1 MAITLDEVKTYLR
14 IDLDIED
21 AFLRQCMK
29 AADAYLAHA
38 VDDFESR
45 CKLADFEATA
55 DIVRFALISEMYTN
69 RDCRGDNRQ
78 SFPYHIRS
86 MILQLQNHRGG
97 EPP

>member
-29 AADAYLAHA
+29 AADAYLVHA
-38 VDDFESR
+38 VDNFETR
-45 CKLADFEATA
+45 CKIEDFEATA
-55 DIVRFALISEMYTN
+55 DIVRFALIGEMYMN

-86 MILQLQNHRGG
+86 MILQLQNYIGD
-97 EPP
+97 EPQ

>member
-21 AFLRQCMK
+21 AFLRQCMR

-55 DIVRFALISEMYTN
+55 DIVRFALISEMYMN

-86 MILQLQNHRGG
+86 MILQLQNYTGG

>member
-29 AADAYLAHA
+29 AADAYLVHA
-38 VDDFESR
+38 VDDFETR
-45 CKLADFEATA
+45 CKIEDFEATA
-55 DIVRFALISEMYTN
+55 DIVRFALIGEMYMN

-86 MILQLQNHRGG
+86 MILQLQNDTRG

>member
-21 AFLRQCMK
+21 AFLRQCMR

-38 VDDFESR
+38 VDNFEDR
-45 CKLADFEATA
+45 CKIEDFEATA
-55 DIVRFALISEMYTN
+55 DIVRFALISEIYTH

-78 SFPYHIRS
+78 SLPYHIRS
-86 MILQLQNHRGG
+86 MILQLQNHGEG

>member
-29 AADAYLAHA
+29 AADAYLVHA
-38 VDDFESR
+38 VDNFETR
-45 CKLADFEATA
+45 CKIEDFEATA
-55 DIVRFALISEMYTN
+55 DIVRFALIGEMYMN
-69 RDCRGDNRQ
+69 RDCRSDNRQ

-86 MILQLQNHRGG
+86 MILQLQNDTGG